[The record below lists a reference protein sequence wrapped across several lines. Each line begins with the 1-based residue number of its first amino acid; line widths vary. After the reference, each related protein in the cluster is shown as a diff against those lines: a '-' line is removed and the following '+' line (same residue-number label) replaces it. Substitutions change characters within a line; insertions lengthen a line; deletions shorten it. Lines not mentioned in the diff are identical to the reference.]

1 MIFPLLAGFAA
12 AVVFAMIFIPFLRS
26 VKAGQPIK
34 KIGPVWH
41 LKKEGTPTMGGW
53 IFIIGAAVGC
63 AVFALF
69 NPEAD
74 LKPIIAIFIF
84 ALVYAV
90 IGFIDDVKKVAKRN
104 NDGLSGS
111 SKFLLQLAAALVLI
125 FLLRYLG
132 YLTPNLYIPFA
143 DVTVPLP
150 ELVYEVFAAFIIVG
164 TVNAVNITDGVDG
177 VLTGVTLPV
186 IACLAS
192 LAFAWDSVSIGG
204 FGIALI
210 GGLFG
215 FLCFNF
221 NPAKVFMG
229 DTGSLFLGGV
239 VAAMA
244 FALDAPLALVPL
256 CLIYIWEVL
265 SDVIQVVYFKYTKR
279 KYKEGRRVFKMAP
292 YHHHLEKSGWSEKRI
307 FFIFTIFSVI
317 CAAVTYYT
325 MFERYGKL

>member
-12 AVVFAMIFIPFLRS
+12 AVVFAMIFIPFLRA

-41 LKKEGTPTMGGW
+41 MKKEGTPTMGGW
-53 IFIIGAAVGC
+53 IFIVGTASGC
-63 AVFALF
+63 AVFALL
-69 NPEAD
+69 NPAAD
-74 LKPIIAIFIF
+74 IKPILAIFIF

-90 IGFIDDVKKVAKRN
+90 IGFIDDIKKITKRS
-104 NDGLSGS
+104 NDGLSGFA
-111 SKFLLQLAAALVLI
+111 KLLLQLAAALALI
-125 FLLRYLG
+125 LLLRYLG

-143 DVTVPLP
+143 EVTIPLP
-150 ELVYEVFAAFIIVG
+150 ELAYEIFATFVIVG

-186 IACLAS
+186 AACFSA
-192 LAFAWDSVSIGG
+192 LAFAWGSVGIGG
-204 FGIALI
+204 FGIALV

-229 DTGSLFLGGV
+229 DTGSLFLGGAI
-239 VAAMA
+239 AATA

-265 SDVIQVVYFKYTKR
+265 SDIIQVIWFKYTKR

-292 YHHHLEKSGWSEKRI
+292 FHHHLEKSGWSEKKI
-307 FFIFTIFSVI
+307 FLVFTIFSVI
-317 CAAVTYYT
+317 CAAATYYI